1 MEYSTQDSKL
11 RDLIIKGRRQGFLT
25 YEEINDH
32 LPEAMSD
39 VEQIETIVNIISEME
54 IDVLDDAP
62 DPGSLIMQADE
73 SVDDEDA
80 AEEAEEVLKSE
91 FGSTTDPVRMY
102 MREMGAIDLL
112 TRSKEIELAKRIQS
126 GLLSAK
132 EAASTCPLI
141 IDSLVKMFHKINN
154 ESMRATELC
163 TGFFLDSK
171 TSTALSPRAGEHDE
185 AKAASNTAEL
195 KRRFGIIC
203 AHHKNLRNAIKH
215 HPEGV
220 RSKQVMNYRRF
231 ISKWFMQ
238 FKYVRKQ
245 IDDMF
250 NIVHEADKEL
260 KEKSKVLEEIC
271 IDKVRIPRQNVHD
284 VFWGKLTHRNLMS
297 LLKAVCNEAQ
307 AEELEKYREDIKE
320 AREHLQKFEARLGMP
335 IEEFREVRRKIAV
348 GETRA
353 NRAKKEM
360 IEANLRLVV
369 SIAKK
374 YNNRGL
380 GFQDLI
386 QEGNIGLMK
395 AVDKFERGLMKAVD
409 KFKHERGFKFSTY
422 ATWWIRQA
430 ITRACANQSRTIRV
444 PVHMT
449 QTLSTLTR
457 IQREIR
463 QEEGREAT
471 VEKLA
476 ERMEVTEDKVRKVL
490 KIPKEPL
497 SMEAPTGEDEDSHV
511 GDFIEDKTILT
522 PLEVVVEAE
531 LREAIEAAL
540 NSLSY
545 REAEVL
551 RMRFGIGM
559 PTDHTLEEVGQHF
572 DVTLE
577 QIRQIEEKAIRKL
590 RHPSQSDKL
599 QNFIDLATPA
609 KFELLVALDSVLNSL
624 SSREEIVLKMRFGIG
639 MPTDYT
645 LEEVGHQLDVTRER
659 IRQIETKAMRKL
671 RHSKHHETFCSILR
685 MRQFQIEDSLFD
697 INESIDAFQLLASVK
712 RLDGL
717 SRLAIECVYQG
728 QIISYATQ
736 CLTNFKNLYFRTGTD
751 RQEIKSEFNAIESSI
766 AKLAMPITVEE
777 AEFTLKVKKRSLEI
791 FTRHN
796 KSFHIYNGYLLS
808 GNLGARM
815 RRKINLL
822 KVGAAYFGGNAIQ
835 FESLFSAYRYF
846 FPNDSCSTRDLQIVL
861 DNSKQHFINLNDAG
875 YWIPCTYSPI
885 NKFSPVKDYEIPP
898 FNRELY
904 KPIGKNNLQTAIIEL
919 VEEMGPSSIMEIVSS
934 FKTRY
939 NKKWSGNSVF
949 PTLKSVRYFVR
960 MAPGIYG
967 TQPMKN
973 VPTKF
978 KKLPSLFRED
988 QVRIYVYAM
997 ISKSIFSYPLWIPA
1011 IEYEWCKWGQF
1022 ELPMKLFEALLGVA
1036 SPVHWPISANE
1047 KLEWFERKKTN
1058 GNTSVSTFPRPLT
1071 DKIPTV
1077 REICALSIFMA
1088 NKYSISWLDVNR
1100 VLGHRIDD
1108 RRGLSYVV
1116 VLIVL
1121 GILKPTK
1128 YWFSPIE
1135 VDSDAAYRFLN
1146 NIVCSRMLDCEW
1158 KQFSLYFEADRTMNS
1173 IWIDR
1178 DELMKL
1184 LSLMS
1189 GTTELKDSLLDPP
1202 LLDQMLKEEREN
1214 EMFKQLETGI

>member
-1 MEYSTQDSKL
+1 MEYSTKDSKL

-54 IDVLDDAP
+54 IDVLDNAP
-62 DPGSLIMQADE
+62 DPDSLIMQADE

-163 TGFFLDSK
+163 TGFFWDSK

-185 AKAASNTAEL
+185 EKAASNAAEL

-238 FKYVRKQ
+238 FKYVRRQ

-250 NIVHEADKEL
+250 NIVHEADREL

-271 IDKVRIPRQNVHD
+271 FEKVRIPRQNVHD
-284 VFWGKLTHRNLMS
+284 VLWSKLTHRNLMS

-307 AEELEKYREDIKE
+307 AEELEKYREEIKE
-320 AREHLQKFEARLGMP
+320 ARERLQMFEARLGMP

-395 AVDKFERGLMKAVD
+395 AVDKFE
-409 KFKHERGFKFSTY
+409 HERGFKFSTY

-430 ITRACANQSRTIRV
+430 ITRACADQSRTIRV

-511 GDFIEDKTILT
+511 GDFIEDKTVRA
-522 PLEVVVEAE
+522 PLEVATEAG
-531 LREAIEAAL
+531 LRAATDSAL
-540 NSLSY
+540 NSLSD
-545 REAEVL
+545 REAKVL

-559 PTDHTLEEVGQHF
+559 PTDHTLEEVGQQF
-572 DVTLE
+572 
-577 QIRQIEEKAIRKL
+577 
-590 RHPSQSDKL
+590 
-599 QNFIDLATPA
+599 
-609 KFELLVALDSVLNSL
+609 
-624 SSREEIVLKMRFGIG
+624 
-639 MPTDYT
+639 
-645 LEEVGHQLDVTRER
+645 DVTRER
-659 IRQIETKAMRKL
+659 IRQIEAKAIRKL
-671 RHSKHHETFCSILR
+671 RHP
-685 MRQFQIEDSLFD
+685 
-697 INESIDAFQLLASVK
+697 
-712 RLDGL
+712 
-717 SRLAIECVYQG
+717 SR
-728 QIISYATQ
+728 S
-736 CLTNFKNLYFRTGTD
+736 
-751 RQEIKSEFNAIESSI
+751 
-766 AKLAMPITVEE
+766 
-777 AEFTLKVKKRSLEI
+777 
-791 FTRHN
+791 
-796 KSFHIYNGYLLS
+796 
-808 GNLGARM
+808 
-815 RRKINLL
+815 
-822 KVGAAYFGGNAIQ
+822 
-835 FESLFSAYRYF
+835 
-846 FPNDSCSTRDLQIVL
+846 
-861 DNSKQHFINLNDAG
+861 DN
-875 YWIPCTYSPI
+875 
-885 NKFSPVKDYEIPP
+885 
-898 FNRELY
+898 
-904 KPIGKNNLQTAIIEL
+904 
-919 VEEMGPSSIMEIVSS
+919 
-934 FKTRY
+934 
-939 NKKWSGNSVF
+939 
-949 PTLKSVRYFVR
+949 
-960 MAPGIYG
+960 
-967 TQPMKN
+967 
-973 VPTKF
+973 
-978 KKLPSLFRED
+978 
-988 QVRIYVYAM
+988 
-997 ISKSIFSYPLWIPA
+997 
-1011 IEYEWCKWGQF
+1011 
-1022 ELPMKLFEALLGVA
+1022 
-1036 SPVHWPISANE
+1036 
-1047 KLEWFERKKTN
+1047 
-1058 GNTSVSTFPRPLT
+1058 
-1071 DKIPTV
+1071 
-1077 REICALSIFMA
+1077 
-1088 NKYSISWLDVNR
+1088 
-1100 VLGHRIDD
+1100 
-1108 RRGLSYVV
+1108 
-1116 VLIVL
+1116 
-1121 GILKPTK
+1121 LKP
-1128 YWFSPIE
+1128 F
-1135 VDSDAAYRFLN
+1135 
-1146 NIVCSRMLDCEW
+1146 
-1158 KQFSLYFEADRTMNS
+1158 
-1173 IWIDR
+1173 ID
-1178 DELMKL
+1178 
-1184 LSLMS
+1184 
-1189 GTTELKDSLLDPP
+1189 
-1202 LLDQMLKEEREN
+1202 
-1214 EMFKQLETGI
+1214 F

>member
-1 MEYSTQDSKL
+1 MEYSKQDSKL

-54 IDVLDDAP
+54 IDVLDVAP
-62 DPGSLIMQADE
+62 DPDSLIMQADE

-185 AKAASNTAEL
+185 EKAASNTAEL
-195 KRRFGIIC
+195 KRRFGIVC

-284 VFWGKLTHRNLMS
+284 VFWSKLTHRNLMS

-307 AEELEKYREDIKE
+307 AQELEKYREEIKE

-395 AVDKFERGLMKAVD
+395 AVDKFE
-409 KFKHERGFKFSTY
+409 HERGFKFSTY

-430 ITRACANQSRTIRV
+430 ITRACADQSRTIRV

-511 GDFIEDKTILT
+511 GDFIEDKTVRA
-522 PLEVVVEAE
+522 PLEVATEAG
-531 LREAIEAAL
+531 LRAATDSAL
-540 NSLSY
+540 NSLSD
-545 REAEVL
+545 REAKVL

-559 PTDHTLEEVGQHF
+559 PTDHTLEEVGQQF
-572 DVTLE
+572 
-577 QIRQIEEKAIRKL
+577 
-590 RHPSQSDKL
+590 
-599 QNFIDLATPA
+599 
-609 KFELLVALDSVLNSL
+609 
-624 SSREEIVLKMRFGIG
+624 
-639 MPTDYT
+639 
-645 LEEVGHQLDVTRER
+645 DVTRER
-659 IRQIETKAMRKL
+659 IRQIEAKAIRKL
-671 RHSKHHETFCSILR
+671 RHP
-685 MRQFQIEDSLFD
+685 
-697 INESIDAFQLLASVK
+697 
-712 RLDGL
+712 
-717 SRLAIECVYQG
+717 SR
-728 QIISYATQ
+728 S
-736 CLTNFKNLYFRTGTD
+736 
-751 RQEIKSEFNAIESSI
+751 
-766 AKLAMPITVEE
+766 
-777 AEFTLKVKKRSLEI
+777 
-791 FTRHN
+791 
-796 KSFHIYNGYLLS
+796 
-808 GNLGARM
+808 
-815 RRKINLL
+815 
-822 KVGAAYFGGNAIQ
+822 
-835 FESLFSAYRYF
+835 
-846 FPNDSCSTRDLQIVL
+846 
-861 DNSKQHFINLNDAG
+861 DN
-875 YWIPCTYSPI
+875 
-885 NKFSPVKDYEIPP
+885 
-898 FNRELY
+898 
-904 KPIGKNNLQTAIIEL
+904 
-919 VEEMGPSSIMEIVSS
+919 
-934 FKTRY
+934 
-939 NKKWSGNSVF
+939 
-949 PTLKSVRYFVR
+949 
-960 MAPGIYG
+960 
-967 TQPMKN
+967 
-973 VPTKF
+973 
-978 KKLPSLFRED
+978 
-988 QVRIYVYAM
+988 
-997 ISKSIFSYPLWIPA
+997 
-1011 IEYEWCKWGQF
+1011 
-1022 ELPMKLFEALLGVA
+1022 
-1036 SPVHWPISANE
+1036 
-1047 KLEWFERKKTN
+1047 
-1058 GNTSVSTFPRPLT
+1058 
-1071 DKIPTV
+1071 
-1077 REICALSIFMA
+1077 
-1088 NKYSISWLDVNR
+1088 
-1100 VLGHRIDD
+1100 
-1108 RRGLSYVV
+1108 
-1116 VLIVL
+1116 
-1121 GILKPTK
+1121 LKP
-1128 YWFSPIE
+1128 F
-1135 VDSDAAYRFLN
+1135 
-1146 NIVCSRMLDCEW
+1146 
-1158 KQFSLYFEADRTMNS
+1158 
-1173 IWIDR
+1173 ID
-1178 DELMKL
+1178 
-1184 LSLMS
+1184 
-1189 GTTELKDSLLDPP
+1189 
-1202 LLDQMLKEEREN
+1202 
-1214 EMFKQLETGI
+1214 F

>member
-62 DPGSLIMQADE
+62 DPDSLIMQADE

-185 AKAASNTAEL
+185 EKAASNTAEL

-203 AHHKNLRNAIKH
+203 VHHKNLRNAIKH

-284 VFWGKLTHRNLMS
+284 VFWSKLTHRNLMS

-307 AEELEKYREDIKE
+307 AQELEKYREEIKE

-395 AVDKFERGLMKAVD
+395 AVDKFE
-409 KFKHERGFKFSTY
+409 HERGFKFSTY

-430 ITRACANQSRTIRV
+430 ITRACADQSRTIRV

-511 GDFIEDKTILT
+511 GDFIEDKTVRA
-522 PLEVVVEAE
+522 PLEVATEAG
-531 LREAIEAAL
+531 LRAATDSAL
-540 NSLSY
+540 NSLSD
-545 REAEVL
+545 REAKVL

-559 PTDHTLEEVGQHF
+559 PTDHTLEEVGQQF
-572 DVTLE
+572 
-577 QIRQIEEKAIRKL
+577 
-590 RHPSQSDKL
+590 
-599 QNFIDLATPA
+599 
-609 KFELLVALDSVLNSL
+609 
-624 SSREEIVLKMRFGIG
+624 
-639 MPTDYT
+639 
-645 LEEVGHQLDVTRER
+645 DVTRER
-659 IRQIETKAMRKL
+659 IRQIEAKAIRKL
-671 RHSKHHETFCSILR
+671 RHP
-685 MRQFQIEDSLFD
+685 
-697 INESIDAFQLLASVK
+697 
-712 RLDGL
+712 
-717 SRLAIECVYQG
+717 SR
-728 QIISYATQ
+728 S
-736 CLTNFKNLYFRTGTD
+736 
-751 RQEIKSEFNAIESSI
+751 
-766 AKLAMPITVEE
+766 
-777 AEFTLKVKKRSLEI
+777 
-791 FTRHN
+791 
-796 KSFHIYNGYLLS
+796 
-808 GNLGARM
+808 
-815 RRKINLL
+815 
-822 KVGAAYFGGNAIQ
+822 
-835 FESLFSAYRYF
+835 
-846 FPNDSCSTRDLQIVL
+846 
-861 DNSKQHFINLNDAG
+861 DN
-875 YWIPCTYSPI
+875 
-885 NKFSPVKDYEIPP
+885 
-898 FNRELY
+898 
-904 KPIGKNNLQTAIIEL
+904 
-919 VEEMGPSSIMEIVSS
+919 
-934 FKTRY
+934 
-939 NKKWSGNSVF
+939 
-949 PTLKSVRYFVR
+949 
-960 MAPGIYG
+960 
-967 TQPMKN
+967 
-973 VPTKF
+973 
-978 KKLPSLFRED
+978 
-988 QVRIYVYAM
+988 
-997 ISKSIFSYPLWIPA
+997 
-1011 IEYEWCKWGQF
+1011 
-1022 ELPMKLFEALLGVA
+1022 
-1036 SPVHWPISANE
+1036 
-1047 KLEWFERKKTN
+1047 
-1058 GNTSVSTFPRPLT
+1058 
-1071 DKIPTV
+1071 
-1077 REICALSIFMA
+1077 
-1088 NKYSISWLDVNR
+1088 
-1100 VLGHRIDD
+1100 
-1108 RRGLSYVV
+1108 
-1116 VLIVL
+1116 
-1121 GILKPTK
+1121 LKP
-1128 YWFSPIE
+1128 F
-1135 VDSDAAYRFLN
+1135 
-1146 NIVCSRMLDCEW
+1146 
-1158 KQFSLYFEADRTMNS
+1158 
-1173 IWIDR
+1173 ID
-1178 DELMKL
+1178 
-1184 LSLMS
+1184 
-1189 GTTELKDSLLDPP
+1189 
-1202 LLDQMLKEEREN
+1202 
-1214 EMFKQLETGI
+1214 F

>member
-62 DPGSLIMQADE
+62 DPDSLIMQADE

-185 AKAASNTAEL
+185 EKAASNTAEL

-203 AHHKNLRNAIKH
+203 VHHKNLRNAIKH

-284 VFWGKLTHRNLMS
+284 VFWSKLTHRNLMS

-307 AEELEKYREDIKE
+307 AQELEKYREEIKE
-320 AREHLQKFEARLGMP
+320 TREHLQKFEARLGMP

-395 AVDKFERGLMKAVD
+395 AVDKFE
-409 KFKHERGFKFSTY
+409 HERGFKFSTY

-430 ITRACANQSRTIRV
+430 ITRACADQSRTIRV

-511 GDFIEDKTILT
+511 GDFIEDKTVRA
-522 PLEVVVEAE
+522 PLEVATEAG
-531 LREAIEAAL
+531 LRAATDSAL
-540 NSLSY
+540 NSLSD
-545 REAEVL
+545 REAKVL

-559 PTDHTLEEVGQHF
+559 PTDHTLEEVGQQF
-572 DVTLE
+572 
-577 QIRQIEEKAIRKL
+577 
-590 RHPSQSDKL
+590 
-599 QNFIDLATPA
+599 
-609 KFELLVALDSVLNSL
+609 
-624 SSREEIVLKMRFGIG
+624 
-639 MPTDYT
+639 
-645 LEEVGHQLDVTRER
+645 DVTRER
-659 IRQIETKAMRKL
+659 IRQIEAKAIRKL
-671 RHSKHHETFCSILR
+671 RHP
-685 MRQFQIEDSLFD
+685 
-697 INESIDAFQLLASVK
+697 
-712 RLDGL
+712 
-717 SRLAIECVYQG
+717 SR
-728 QIISYATQ
+728 S
-736 CLTNFKNLYFRTGTD
+736 
-751 RQEIKSEFNAIESSI
+751 
-766 AKLAMPITVEE
+766 
-777 AEFTLKVKKRSLEI
+777 
-791 FTRHN
+791 
-796 KSFHIYNGYLLS
+796 
-808 GNLGARM
+808 
-815 RRKINLL
+815 
-822 KVGAAYFGGNAIQ
+822 
-835 FESLFSAYRYF
+835 
-846 FPNDSCSTRDLQIVL
+846 
-861 DNSKQHFINLNDAG
+861 DN
-875 YWIPCTYSPI
+875 
-885 NKFSPVKDYEIPP
+885 
-898 FNRELY
+898 
-904 KPIGKNNLQTAIIEL
+904 
-919 VEEMGPSSIMEIVSS
+919 
-934 FKTRY
+934 
-939 NKKWSGNSVF
+939 
-949 PTLKSVRYFVR
+949 
-960 MAPGIYG
+960 
-967 TQPMKN
+967 
-973 VPTKF
+973 
-978 KKLPSLFRED
+978 
-988 QVRIYVYAM
+988 
-997 ISKSIFSYPLWIPA
+997 
-1011 IEYEWCKWGQF
+1011 
-1022 ELPMKLFEALLGVA
+1022 
-1036 SPVHWPISANE
+1036 
-1047 KLEWFERKKTN
+1047 
-1058 GNTSVSTFPRPLT
+1058 
-1071 DKIPTV
+1071 
-1077 REICALSIFMA
+1077 
-1088 NKYSISWLDVNR
+1088 
-1100 VLGHRIDD
+1100 
-1108 RRGLSYVV
+1108 
-1116 VLIVL
+1116 
-1121 GILKPTK
+1121 LKP
-1128 YWFSPIE
+1128 F
-1135 VDSDAAYRFLN
+1135 
-1146 NIVCSRMLDCEW
+1146 
-1158 KQFSLYFEADRTMNS
+1158 
-1173 IWIDR
+1173 ID
-1178 DELMKL
+1178 
-1184 LSLMS
+1184 
-1189 GTTELKDSLLDPP
+1189 
-1202 LLDQMLKEEREN
+1202 
-1214 EMFKQLETGI
+1214 F

>member
-1 MEYSTQDSKL
+1 MEYSKQDSKL

-54 IDVLDDAP
+54 IDVLDVAP
-62 DPGSLIMQADE
+62 DPDSLIMQADE

-185 AKAASNTAEL
+185 EKAASNTAEL
-195 KRRFGIIC
+195 KRRFGIVC
-203 AHHKNLRNAIKH
+203 AHHKNLRNAIRH

-284 VFWGKLTHRNLMS
+284 VFWSKLTHRNLMS

-307 AEELEKYREDIKE
+307 AQELEKYREEIKE

-395 AVDKFERGLMKAVD
+395 AVDKFE
-409 KFKHERGFKFSTY
+409 HERGFKFSTY

-430 ITRACANQSRTIRV
+430 ITRACADQSRTIRV

-511 GDFIEDKTILT
+511 GDFIEDKTVRA
-522 PLEVVVEAE
+522 PLEVATEAG
-531 LREAIEAAL
+531 LRAATDSAL
-540 NSLSY
+540 NSLSD
-545 REAEVL
+545 REAKVL

-559 PTDHTLEEVGQHF
+559 PTDHTLEEVGQQF
-572 DVTLE
+572 
-577 QIRQIEEKAIRKL
+577 
-590 RHPSQSDKL
+590 
-599 QNFIDLATPA
+599 
-609 KFELLVALDSVLNSL
+609 
-624 SSREEIVLKMRFGIG
+624 
-639 MPTDYT
+639 
-645 LEEVGHQLDVTRER
+645 DVTRER
-659 IRQIETKAMRKL
+659 IRQIEAKAIRKL
-671 RHSKHHETFCSILR
+671 RHP
-685 MRQFQIEDSLFD
+685 
-697 INESIDAFQLLASVK
+697 
-712 RLDGL
+712 
-717 SRLAIECVYQG
+717 SR
-728 QIISYATQ
+728 S
-736 CLTNFKNLYFRTGTD
+736 
-751 RQEIKSEFNAIESSI
+751 
-766 AKLAMPITVEE
+766 
-777 AEFTLKVKKRSLEI
+777 
-791 FTRHN
+791 
-796 KSFHIYNGYLLS
+796 
-808 GNLGARM
+808 
-815 RRKINLL
+815 
-822 KVGAAYFGGNAIQ
+822 
-835 FESLFSAYRYF
+835 
-846 FPNDSCSTRDLQIVL
+846 
-861 DNSKQHFINLNDAG
+861 DN
-875 YWIPCTYSPI
+875 
-885 NKFSPVKDYEIPP
+885 
-898 FNRELY
+898 
-904 KPIGKNNLQTAIIEL
+904 
-919 VEEMGPSSIMEIVSS
+919 
-934 FKTRY
+934 
-939 NKKWSGNSVF
+939 
-949 PTLKSVRYFVR
+949 
-960 MAPGIYG
+960 
-967 TQPMKN
+967 
-973 VPTKF
+973 
-978 KKLPSLFRED
+978 
-988 QVRIYVYAM
+988 
-997 ISKSIFSYPLWIPA
+997 
-1011 IEYEWCKWGQF
+1011 
-1022 ELPMKLFEALLGVA
+1022 
-1036 SPVHWPISANE
+1036 
-1047 KLEWFERKKTN
+1047 
-1058 GNTSVSTFPRPLT
+1058 
-1071 DKIPTV
+1071 
-1077 REICALSIFMA
+1077 
-1088 NKYSISWLDVNR
+1088 
-1100 VLGHRIDD
+1100 
-1108 RRGLSYVV
+1108 
-1116 VLIVL
+1116 
-1121 GILKPTK
+1121 LKP
-1128 YWFSPIE
+1128 F
-1135 VDSDAAYRFLN
+1135 
-1146 NIVCSRMLDCEW
+1146 
-1158 KQFSLYFEADRTMNS
+1158 
-1173 IWIDR
+1173 ID
-1178 DELMKL
+1178 
-1184 LSLMS
+1184 
-1189 GTTELKDSLLDPP
+1189 
-1202 LLDQMLKEEREN
+1202 
-1214 EMFKQLETGI
+1214 F

>member
-815 RRKINLL
+815 RRKINLF
-822 KVGAAYFGGNAIQ
+822 KSRG
-835 FESLFSAYRYF
+835 SLLRWQ
-846 FPNDSCSTRDLQIVL
+846 C
-861 DNSKQHFINLNDAG
+861 
-875 YWIPCTYSPI
+875 
-885 NKFSPVKDYEIPP
+885 
-898 FNRELY
+898 
-904 KPIGKNNLQTAIIEL
+904 
-919 VEEMGPSSIMEIVSS
+919 
-934 FKTRY
+934 
-939 NKKWSGNSVF
+939 NSV
-949 PTLKSVRYFVR
+949 R
-960 MAPGIYG
+960 
-967 TQPMKN
+967 
-973 VPTKF
+973 KF
-978 KKLPSLFRED
+978 IFR
-988 QVRIYVYAM
+988 
-997 ISKSIFSYPLWIPA
+997 
-1011 IEYEWCKWGQF
+1011 
-1022 ELPMKLFEALLGVA
+1022 
-1036 SPVHWPISANE
+1036 
-1047 KLEWFERKKTN
+1047 
-1058 GNTSVSTFPRPLT
+1058 
-1071 DKIPTV
+1071 
-1077 REICALSIFMA
+1077 LSIFF
-1088 NKYSISWLDVNR
+1088 
-1100 VLGHRIDD
+1100 
-1108 RRGLSYVV
+1108 
-1116 VLIVL
+1116 
-1121 GILKPTK
+1121 P
-1128 YWFSPIE
+1128 E
-1135 VDSDAAYRFLN
+1135 
-1146 NIVCSRMLDCEW
+1146 
-1158 KQFSLYFEADRTMNS
+1158 
-1173 IWIDR
+1173 
-1178 DELMKL
+1178 
-1184 LSLMS
+1184 
-1189 GTTELKDSLLDPP
+1189 
-1202 LLDQMLKEEREN
+1202 
-1214 EMFKQLETGI
+1214 